1 MMSYHTLTS
10 KNAKKQGEM
19 PYPILSPISF
29 VNYRLGGQPPLE
41 AVQETGMY
49 ESSISTN
56 TNSGFKLVCIKVCVG
71 ERGGRERG

>member
-1 MMSYHTLTS
+1 MMACPTPTS
-10 KNAKKQGEM
+10 KKQGEM
-19 PYPILSPISF
+19 PYPTLSPISF

-41 AVQETGMY
+41 AIQETSTY

-71 ERGGRERG
+71 RERG